1 MAATFKLYASN
12 GSTLIYTFPVVFSAN
27 YPHSEKKYVEHE
39 NLRGKG
45 SIITDGGEAS
55 WDIILR
61 GVLFAADYNAL
72 QALINTLES
81 TIVLNTPYYLK
92 ITKAISTTWDYK
104 VKRISPIEY
113 QEDSLRTDFTEYQV
127 ILRVNAW

>member
-61 GVLFAADYNAL
+61 GVLFAADYNSL